1 MAILKHIASKN
12 ADYGEAQR
20 YLMFQYNEDTMKP
33 ILDENGRLIPRE
45 EYYLDGIN
53 CDPFTFDMECKE
65 LNAQYRKNQ
74 TFDEIKSHH
83 YILSF
88 DPKDTEESGLTG
100 ERAQQL
106 GLEYARKNFPGHQA
120 LVCTH
125 TDGHNQSGN
134 IHVHIVINS
143 LRKHDVERQDFMER
157 PCDSRAGYKHH
168 LTNDYLSYLKQDV
181 MDLCHREQ
189 LHQVDLLSPAE
200 RRVTDREYHAQRRG
214 QKKLDTLNR
223 EMTAGGIT
231 PRKTKFE
238 TQKDFLRNA
247 IDEAAASARSL
258 EEFQKQLLD
267 NYHISLKISRGR
279 FSYLHPERGKYI
291 TGRNLGTR
299 YEKEYLLSVWEK
311 NSKCHQNLS
320 PEPDTSDKPSAFA
333 NQDDLPAFVFIKSE
347 LRLVIDLQ
355 NCAKA
360 QAKSSYAR
368 KVRLSNLQQMAKTV
382 AYIQEHGYDTEDDLK
397 AAFDEAQTQTTEM
410 RKTLRSTEKKLREVN
425 EQIHY
430 TGQYLANK
438 SMYREFLNCKNKKK
452 FRLEHQAE
460 ITLYESARKILKDLS
475 GNGKLPSMKILKA
488 EKERLT
494 VLKDNQYSAYQN
506 LREYEKEL
514 KIVQVN
520 LANIL
525 GKDRPVRKRRKKTLL
540 NLCRISEGPRDFS
553 LLREPSCFLSS
564 VVRLSFCLH
573 SASHMLSQSLVFHSC

>member
-12 ADYGEAQR
+12 ADYGETQR

-247 IDEAAASARSL
+247 IEEAAASARSL

-333 NQDDLPAFVFIKSE
+333 NQNDLPAFVFIKSE

-360 QAKSSYAR
+360 QANSSYAR

-438 SMYREFLNCKNKKK
+438 SVYREFLTCKNKKK
-452 FRLEHQAE
+452 FRLEHQTE
-460 ITLYESARKILKDLS
+460 ITLYETARKILKEHSED
-475 GNGKLPSMKILKA
+475 GKLPSMKLLKA
-488 EKERLT
+488 EKEKLAAR
-494 VLKDNQYSAYQN
+494 KSSQYEAYRN

-514 KIVQVN
+514 HIVQT
-520 LANIL
+520 NIDTFL
-525 GKDRPVRKRRKKTLL
+525 GKDRSRQTAQ
-540 NLCRISEGPRDFS
+540 E
-553 LLREPSCFLSS
+553 RESTRS
-564 VVRLSFCLH
+564 
-573 SASHMLSQSLVFHSC
+573 

>member
-100 ERAQQL
+100 ERAQQF
-106 GLEYARKNFPGHQA
+106 GLEYARKDFPGHQT

-143 LRKHDVERQDFMER
+143 LRKHDVELQDFMER

-200 RRVTDREYHAQRRG
+200 RKVTDREYHAQRRG

-223 EMTAGGIT
+223 EMTVGGIT

-311 NSKCHQNLS
+311 NSKCPLNLS
-320 PEPDTSDKPSAFA
+320 PEPDTSDKQSAFA
-333 NQDDLPAFVFIKSE
+333 NQNDLPAFVFIRSE

-360 QAKSSYAR
+360 QANSSYAR

-397 AAFDEAQTQTTEM
+397 SAFDEAQTQTTEM

-438 SMYREFLNCKNKKK
+438 SVYREFLTCKNKKK
-452 FRLEHQAE
+452 FRLEHQTE
-460 ITLYESARKILKDLS
+460 ITLYETARKILKEHSED
-475 GNGKLPSMKILKA
+475 GKLPSMKLLKA
-488 EKERLT
+488 EKEKLVAR
-494 VLKDNQYSAYQN
+494 KNNQYEAYRN

-514 KIVQVN
+514 HIIQT
-520 LANIL
+520 NIDTFL
-525 GKDRPVRKRRKKTLL
+525 GKDRSRQTAQ
-540 NLCRISEGPRDFS
+540 E
-553 LLREPSCFLSS
+553 RESTRS
-564 VVRLSFCLH
+564 
-573 SASHMLSQSLVFHSC
+573 

>member
-100 ERAQQL
+100 ERAQQF
-106 GLEYARKNFPGHQA
+106 GLEYARKNFPGHQT

-143 LRKHDVERQDFMER
+143 LRKHDVELQDFMER

-200 RRVTDREYHAQRRG
+200 RKVTDREYHAQRRG

-223 EMTAGGIT
+223 EMTVGGIT

-311 NSKCHQNLS
+311 NSKCPLNLS
-320 PEPDTSDKPSAFA
+320 PEPDTSDKQSAFA
-333 NQDDLPAFVFIKSE
+333 NQNDLPAFVFIRSE

-360 QAKSSYAR
+360 QANSSYAR

-397 AAFDEAQTQTTEM
+397 SAFDEAQTQTTEM

-438 SMYREFLNCKNKKK
+438 SVYREFLTCKNKKK
-452 FRLEHQAE
+452 FRLEHQTE
-460 ITLYESARKILKDLS
+460 ITLYETARKILKEHSED
-475 GNGKLPSMKILKA
+475 GKLPSMKLLKA
-488 EKERLT
+488 EKEKLVAR
-494 VLKDNQYSAYQN
+494 KNNQYEAYRN

-514 KIVQVN
+514 HIVQT
-520 LANIL
+520 NIDTFL
-525 GKDRPVRKRRKKTLL
+525 GKDRSRQTAQ
-540 NLCRISEGPRDFS
+540 E
-553 LLREPSCFLSS
+553 RESTRS
-564 VVRLSFCLH
+564 
-573 SASHMLSQSLVFHSC
+573 

>member
-200 RRVTDREYHAQRRG
+200 RKVTDREYHAQRRG

-247 IDEAAASARSL
+247 IEEAAASARSL

-267 NYHISLKISRGR
+267 NYHISLKISRRR

-360 QAKSSYAR
+360 QANSSYAR

-397 AAFDEAQTQTTEM
+397 AAFDEAQAQTTEM

-438 SMYREFLNCKNKKK
+438 SVYREFLTCKNKKK
-452 FRLEHQAE
+452 FRLEHQTE
-460 ITLYESARKILKDLS
+460 ITLYETARKILKEHSED
-475 GNGKLPSMKILKA
+475 GKLPSMKLLKA
-488 EKERLT
+488 EKEKLT
-494 VLKDNQYSAYQN
+494 ARKSSQYEAYRN

-514 KIVQVN
+514 HIVQT
-520 LANIL
+520 NIDTFL
-525 GKDRPVRKRRKKTLL
+525 GKDRSRQTAQ
-540 NLCRISEGPRDFS
+540 E
-553 LLREPSCFLSS
+553 RESTRS
-564 VVRLSFCLH
+564 
-573 SASHMLSQSLVFHSC
+573 

>member
-12 ADYGEAQR
+12 ADYGETQR

-53 CDPFTFDMECKE
+53 CDSFTFDMECKE

-200 RRVTDREYHAQRRG
+200 RKVTDREYHAQRRG

-247 IDEAAASARSL
+247 IEEAAASARSL

-360 QAKSSYAR
+360 QANSSYAR

-438 SMYREFLNCKNKKK
+438 SVYREFLTCKNKKK
-452 FRLEHQAE
+452 FRLEHQTE
-460 ITLYESARKILKDLS
+460 ITLYETARKILKEHSED
-475 GNGKLPSMKILKA
+475 GKLPSMKLLKA
-488 EKERLT
+488 EKEKLAAR
-494 VLKDNQYSAYQN
+494 KSSQYEAYRN

-514 KIVQVN
+514 HIVQT
-520 LANIL
+520 NIDTFL
-525 GKDRPVRKRRKKTLL
+525 GKDRSRQTAQ
-540 NLCRISEGPRDFS
+540 E
-553 LLREPSCFLSS
+553 RESTRS
-564 VVRLSFCLH
+564 
-573 SASHMLSQSLVFHSC
+573 

>member
-12 ADYGEAQR
+12 ADYGESQC
-20 YLMFQYNEDTMKP
+20 YLMFQYDEVAMKP
-33 ILDENGRLIPRE
+33 VLDENGRLIPRE

-53 CDPFTFDMECKE
+53 CEPFTFDMECNE

-74 TFDEIKSHH
+74 IFDEIKSHH

-88 DPKDTEESGLTG
+88 DPKDVSENGLTG

-125 TDGHNQSGN
+125 TDGNNKSGN

-168 LTNDYLSYLKQDV
+168 LTKDYLIYLKQDV
-181 MDLCHREQ
+181 MDLCRREQ

-200 RRVTDREYHAQRRG
+200 KKVTDREYHARRRG
-214 QKKLDTLNR
+214 QKKIDELNQK
-223 EMTAGGIT
+223 MTAGGIT

-247 IDEAAASARSL
+247 IEEAAASARSL
-258 EEFQKQLLD
+258 EEFQSQLSD

-299 YEKEYLLSVWEK
+299 YEKEYLLSMWEK
-311 NSKCHQNLS
+311 NSRRQQNLP
-320 PEPDTSDKPSAFA
+320 PEHDISDKQSAFA
-333 NQDDLPAFVFIKSE
+333 DQNELPAFGFIRSD

-360 QAKSSYAR
+360 QASSAYAR
-368 KVRLSNLQQMAKTV
+368 KVRLSNLQQMAKTI

-397 AAFDEAQTQTTEM
+397 NAFDEAQAQTADM
-410 RKTLRSTEKKLREVN
+410 RKTLRSTEKRIREVN

-430 TGQYLANK
+430 TGQYLTNK
-438 SMYREFLNCKNKKK
+438 SVYRQFLNSRNKKK
-452 FRLEHQAE
+452 FRQEHQTE
-460 ITLYESARKILKDLS
+460 ITLYETARKILKEHSKD
-475 GNGKLPSMKILKA
+475 GKLPSMKLLKA
-488 EKERLT
+488 EKEKLT
-494 VLKDNQYSAYQN
+494 TLKNSQYEAYRH
-506 LREYEKEL
+506 LREHEKEL
-514 KIVQVN
+514 HTVQT
-520 LANIL
+520 NIDTFL
-525 GKDRPVRKRRKKTLL
+525 GKDH
-540 NLCRISEGPRDFS
+540 PRQP
-553 LLREPSCFLSS
+553 EPEKENIRS
-564 VVRLSFCLH
+564 
-573 SASHMLSQSLVFHSC
+573 

>member
-53 CDPFTFDMECKE
+53 CDPFTFDMECME

-74 TFDEIKSHH
+74 RFDEIKSHH

-88 DPKDTEESGLTG
+88 DPKDVTENDLTG

-125 TDGHNQSGN
+125 TDGNNKSGN

-143 LRKHDVERQDFMER
+143 LRKYDVERQGFMER

-168 LTNDYLSYLKQDV
+168 LTKDYLLYLKQDV

-200 RRVTDREYHAQRRG
+200 KKITDREYHARRRG
-214 QKKLDTLNR
+214 QKKMDSLNQK
-223 EMTAGGIT
+223 MIADGVT

-247 IDEAAASARSL
+247 IEEAAASVRTQ
-258 EEFQKQLLD
+258 EDFQKILAEK
-267 NYHISLKISRGR
+267 YGISFKVSRGR
-279 FSYLHPERGKYI
+279 FSYLHPDRQKFI
-291 TGRNLGTR
+291 TGRNLGSH
-299 YEKEYLLSVWEK
+299 YEKDYLLSQWEK
-311 NSKCHQNLS
+311 NARQEQLRHPDPES
-320 PEPDTSDKPSAFA
+320 PADTSRNTISDE
-333 NQDDLPAFVFIKSE
+333 LPDFVFIKSD
-347 LRLVIDLQ
+347 LRLVVDLQ
-355 NCAKA
+355 LCAKA
-360 QAKSSYAR
+360 QQSAAYAR
-368 KVRLSNLQQMAKTV
+368 KVKLSNLQQMAKTV
-382 AYIQEHGYDTEDDLK
+382 AYIQEHGYDTEEDLESAWK
-397 AAFDEAQTQTTEM
+397 EAKGQTADM
-410 RKTLRSTEKKLREVN
+410 RKALRSTEGKLKQVN

-438 SMYREFLNCKNKKK
+438 SVYRQFVSSRNKKK
-452 FRLEHQAE
+452 FRQEHQAE
-460 ITLYESARKILKDLS
+460 LALYEAARKFLKEQS
-475 GNGKLPSMKILKA
+475 GGGKLPSMKLLKA
-488 EKERLT
+488 EKEKL
-494 VLKDNQYSAYQN
+494 VALKNSQQEAYHN
-506 LREYEKEL
+506 LRDYEKEL
-514 KIVQVN
+514 NTVRTN
-520 LANIL
+520 METFL
-525 GKDRPVRKRRKKTLL
+525 GKSHGRQ
-540 NLCRISEGPRDFS
+540 
-553 LLREPSCFLSS
+553 EPEWE
-564 VVRLSFCLH
+564 
-573 SASHMLSQSLVFHSC
+573 ASRS

>member
-20 YLMFQYNEDTMKP
+20 YLMFQYNENTMKP

-200 RRVTDREYHAQRRG
+200 RKVTDREYHAQRRG

-247 IDEAAASARSL
+247 IEEAAASARSL

-267 NYHISLKISRGR
+267 NYHISLKISRRR

-333 NQDDLPAFVFIKSE
+333 NQNDLPAFVFIKSE

-360 QAKSSYAR
+360 QANSSYAR

-438 SMYREFLNCKNKKK
+438 SVYREFLTCKNKKK
-452 FRLEHQAE
+452 FRLEHQTE
-460 ITLYESARKILKDLS
+460 ITLYETARKILKEHSED
-475 GNGKLPSMKILKA
+475 GKLPSMKLLKA
-488 EKERLT
+488 EKEKLAAR
-494 VLKDNQYSAYQN
+494 KSSQYEAYRN

-514 KIVQVN
+514 HIVQT
-520 LANIL
+520 NIDTFL
-525 GKDRPVRKRRKKTLL
+525 GKDRSRQTAQ
-540 NLCRISEGPRDFS
+540 E
-553 LLREPSCFLSS
+553 RESTRS
-564 VVRLSFCLH
+564 
-573 SASHMLSQSLVFHSC
+573 

>member
-20 YLMFQYNEDTMKP
+20 YLMFQYNENTMKP

-157 PCDSRAGYKHH
+157 SCDSRAGYKHH

-247 IDEAAASARSL
+247 IEEAAASARSL

-360 QAKSSYAR
+360 QANSSYAR

-460 ITLYESARKILKDLS
+460 ITLYETARKILKEHSAD
-475 GNGKLPSMKILKA
+475 GKLPSMKLLKA
-488 EKERLT
+488 EKAKLAAR
-494 VLKDNQYSAYQN
+494 KSSQYEAYRK

-514 KIVQVN
+514 HIVQT
-520 LANIL
+520 NIDTFL
-525 GKDRPVRKRRKKTLL
+525 GKDRSRQTAQERGSTR
-540 NLCRISEGPRDFS
+540 S
-553 LLREPSCFLSS
+553 
-564 VVRLSFCLH
+564 
-573 SASHMLSQSLVFHSC
+573 

>member
-12 ADYGEAQR
+12 ADYGETQR

-74 TFDEIKSHH
+74 TFDVIKSHH

-200 RRVTDREYHAQRRG
+200 RKVTDREYHAQRRG

-247 IDEAAASARSL
+247 IEEAAASARSL

-267 NYHISLKISRGR
+267 NYHISLKISRRR

-333 NQDDLPAFVFIKSE
+333 NQNDLPAFVFIKSE

-360 QAKSSYAR
+360 QANSSYAR

-397 AAFDEAQTQTTEM
+397 AAFDEAQAQTTEM

-438 SMYREFLNCKNKKK
+438 SVYREFLTCKNKKK
-452 FRLEHQAE
+452 FRLEHQTE
-460 ITLYESARKILKDLS
+460 ITLYETARKILKEHSED
-475 GNGKLPSMKILKA
+475 GKLPSMKLLKA
-488 EKERLT
+488 EKEKLAAR
-494 VLKDNQYSAYQN
+494 KSSQYEAYRN

-514 KIVQVN
+514 HIVQT
-520 LANIL
+520 NIDTFL
-525 GKDRPVRKRRKKTLL
+525 GKDRSRQTAQ
-540 NLCRISEGPRDFS
+540 E
-553 LLREPSCFLSS
+553 RESTRS
-564 VVRLSFCLH
+564 
-573 SASHMLSQSLVFHSC
+573 

>member
-12 ADYGEAQR
+12 ADYGETQR

-33 ILDENGRLIPRE
+33 ILDENGRLIPRK

-200 RRVTDREYHAQRRG
+200 RKVTDREYHAQRRG

-247 IDEAAASARSL
+247 IEEAAASARSL

-267 NYHISLKISRGR
+267 NYHISLKISRRR

-333 NQDDLPAFVFIKSE
+333 NQNDLPAFVFIKSE

-360 QAKSSYAR
+360 QANSSYAR

-397 AAFDEAQTQTTEM
+397 AAFDEAQAQTTEM

-438 SMYREFLNCKNKKK
+438 SVYREFLTCKNKKK
-452 FRLEHQAE
+452 FRLEHQTE
-460 ITLYESARKILKDLS
+460 ITLYETARKILKEHSED
-475 GNGKLPSMKILKA
+475 GKLPSMKLLKA
-488 EKERLT
+488 EKEKLAAR
-494 VLKDNQYSAYQN
+494 KSSQYEAYRN

-514 KIVQVN
+514 HIVQT
-520 LANIL
+520 NIDTFL
-525 GKDRPVRKRRKKTLL
+525 GKDRSRQTAQ
-540 NLCRISEGPRDFS
+540 E
-553 LLREPSCFLSS
+553 RESTRS
-564 VVRLSFCLH
+564 
-573 SASHMLSQSLVFHSC
+573 

>member
-12 ADYGEAQR
+12 ADYGETQR

-53 CDPFTFDMECKE
+53 CDSFTFDMECKE

-200 RRVTDREYHAQRRG
+200 RKVTDREYHAQRRG

-247 IDEAAASARSL
+247 IEEAAASARSL

-333 NQDDLPAFVFIKSE
+333 NQNDLPAFVFIKSE

-360 QAKSSYAR
+360 QANSSYAR

-397 AAFDEAQTQTTEM
+397 AAFDEAQAQTTEM

-438 SMYREFLNCKNKKK
+438 SVYREFLTCKNKKK
-452 FRLEHQAE
+452 FRLEHQTE
-460 ITLYESARKILKDLS
+460 ITLYETARKILKEHSED
-475 GNGKLPSMKILKA
+475 GKLPSMKLLKA
-488 EKERLT
+488 EKEKLAAR
-494 VLKDNQYSAYQN
+494 KSSQYEAYRN

-514 KIVQVN
+514 HIVQT
-520 LANIL
+520 NIDTFL
-525 GKDRPVRKRRKKTLL
+525 GKDRSRQTAQ
-540 NLCRISEGPRDFS
+540 E
-553 LLREPSCFLSS
+553 REST
-564 VVRLSFCLH
+564 RT
-573 SASHMLSQSLVFHSC
+573 

>member
-1 MAILKHIASKN
+1 MSILKHIASKN

-20 YLMFQYNEDTMKP
+20 YLLFQYNEDTMKP

-200 RRVTDREYHAQRRG
+200 RKVTDREYHAQRRG

-247 IDEAAASARSL
+247 IEEAAASARSL

-333 NQDDLPAFVFIKSE
+333 NQNDLPAFVFIKSE

-360 QAKSSYAR
+360 QANSSYAR

-438 SMYREFLNCKNKKK
+438 SVYREFLTCKNKKK
-452 FRLEHQAE
+452 FRLEHQTE
-460 ITLYESARKILKDLS
+460 ITLYETARKILKEHSED
-475 GNGKLPSMKILKA
+475 GKLPSMKLLKA
-488 EKERLT
+488 EKEKLAAR
-494 VLKDNQYSAYQN
+494 KSSQYEAYRN

-514 KIVQVN
+514 HIVQT
-520 LANIL
+520 NIDTFL
-525 GKDRPVRKRRKKTLL
+525 GKDRSRQTAQ
-540 NLCRISEGPRDFS
+540 E
-553 LLREPSCFLSS
+553 RESTRS
-564 VVRLSFCLH
+564 
-573 SASHMLSQSLVFHSC
+573 

>member
-100 ERAQQL
+100 ERAQQF
-106 GLEYARKNFPGHQA
+106 GLEYARKNFPGHQT

-200 RRVTDREYHAQRRG
+200 RKVTDREYHAQRRG

-279 FSYLHPERGKYI
+279 FSYLYPERGKYI

-333 NQDDLPAFVFIKSE
+333 NQNDLPAFVFIKSE

-360 QAKSSYAR
+360 QANSSYAR

-397 AAFDEAQTQTTEM
+397 SAFDEAQTQTTEM

-438 SMYREFLNCKNKKK
+438 SVYREFLTCKNKKK
-452 FRLEHQAE
+452 FRLEHQTE
-460 ITLYESARKILKDLS
+460 ITLYETARKILKEHSED
-475 GNGKLPSMKILKA
+475 GKLPSMKLLKA
-488 EKERLT
+488 EKEKLVAR
-494 VLKDNQYSAYQN
+494 KNNQYEAYRN

-514 KIVQVN
+514 HIVQT
-520 LANIL
+520 NIDTFL
-525 GKDRPVRKRRKKTLL
+525 GKDRSRQTAQ
-540 NLCRISEGPRDFS
+540 E
-553 LLREPSCFLSS
+553 RESTRS
-564 VVRLSFCLH
+564 
-573 SASHMLSQSLVFHSC
+573 

>member
-12 ADYGEAQR
+12 ADYGEAHR
-20 YLMFQYNEDTMKP
+20 YLIFQYNEDTMKP

-247 IDEAAASARSL
+247 IEEAAASARSL

-267 NYHISLKISRGR
+267 NYHISLKISRRR

-360 QAKSSYAR
+360 QANSSYAR

-397 AAFDEAQTQTTEM
+397 AAFDEAQAQTTEM

-438 SMYREFLNCKNKKK
+438 SVYREFLTCKNKKK
-452 FRLEHQAE
+452 FRLEHQTE
-460 ITLYESARKILKDLS
+460 ITLYETARKILKEHSED
-475 GNGKLPSMKILKA
+475 GKLPSMKLLKA
-488 EKERLT
+488 EKEKLAAR
-494 VLKDNQYSAYQN
+494 KSSQYEAYRN

-514 KIVQVN
+514 HIVQT
-520 LANIL
+520 NIDTFL
-525 GKDRPVRKRRKKTLL
+525 GKDRSRQTAQ
-540 NLCRISEGPRDFS
+540 E
-553 LLREPSCFLSS
+553 RESTRS
-564 VVRLSFCLH
+564 
-573 SASHMLSQSLVFHSC
+573 

>member
-20 YLMFQYNEDTMKP
+20 YLMFQYNKDTMKP

-53 CDPFTFDMECKE
+53 CDSFTFDMECKE

-157 PCDSRAGYKHH
+157 QCDSRAGYKHH
-168 LTNDYLSYLKQDV
+168 LTNDYLSSLKQDV

-200 RRVTDREYHAQRRG
+200 RKVTDREYHAQRRG

-223 EMTAGGIT
+223 EMTVGGIT

-247 IDEAAASARSL
+247 IEEAAASARSL

-267 NYHISLKISRGR
+267 NYHISLKISRRR

-333 NQDDLPAFVFIKSE
+333 NQNDLPAFVFIKSE

-360 QAKSSYAR
+360 QANSSYAR

-397 AAFDEAQTQTTEM
+397 AAFDEAQAQTTEM

-438 SMYREFLNCKNKKK
+438 SVYREFLTCKNKKK
-452 FRLEHQAE
+452 FRLEHQTE
-460 ITLYESARKILKDLS
+460 ITLYETARKILKEHSED
-475 GNGKLPSMKILKA
+475 GKLPSMKLLKA
-488 EKERLT
+488 EKEKLAAR
-494 VLKDNQYSAYQN
+494 KSSQYEAYRN

-514 KIVQVN
+514 HIVQT
-520 LANIL
+520 NIDTFL
-525 GKDRPVRKRRKKTLL
+525 GKDRSRQTAQ
-540 NLCRISEGPRDFS
+540 E
-553 LLREPSCFLSS
+553 RESTRS
-564 VVRLSFCLH
+564 
-573 SASHMLSQSLVFHSC
+573 

>member
-200 RRVTDREYHAQRRG
+200 RKVTDREYHAQRRG

-223 EMTAGGIT
+223 EMTVGGIT
-231 PRKTKFE
+231 PRNTKFE

-291 TGRNLGTR
+291 TGMNLGTR

-311 NSKCHQNLS
+311 NSKCPLNLS
-320 PEPDTSDKPSAFA
+320 PEPDTSDKQSAFA
-333 NQDDLPAFVFIKSE
+333 NQNDLPAFVFIRSE

-360 QAKSSYAR
+360 QANSSYAR

-438 SMYREFLNCKNKKK
+438 SVYREFLTCKNKKK
-452 FRLEHQAE
+452 FRLEHQTE
-460 ITLYESARKILKDLS
+460 ITLYETARKILKEHSED
-475 GNGKLPSMKILKA
+475 GKLPSMKLLKA
-488 EKERLT
+488 EKEKLAAR
-494 VLKDNQYSAYQN
+494 KSSQYEAYRN

-514 KIVQVN
+514 HIVQT
-520 LANIL
+520 NIDTFL
-525 GKDRPVRKRRKKTLL
+525 GKDRSRQTAQ
-540 NLCRISEGPRDFS
+540 E
-553 LLREPSCFLSS
+553 RESTRS
-564 VVRLSFCLH
+564 
-573 SASHMLSQSLVFHSC
+573 

>member
-20 YLMFQYNEDTMKP
+20 YLMFQYNENTMKP

-200 RRVTDREYHAQRRG
+200 RKVTDREYHAQRRG

-247 IDEAAASARSL
+247 IEEAAASARSL

-267 NYHISLKISRGR
+267 NYHISLKISRRR

-333 NQDDLPAFVFIKSE
+333 NQNDLPAFVFIKSE

-360 QAKSSYAR
+360 QANSSYAR

-397 AAFDEAQTQTTEM
+397 AAFDEAQAQTTEM

-438 SMYREFLNCKNKKK
+438 SVYREFLTCKNKKK
-452 FRLEHQAE
+452 FRLEHQTE
-460 ITLYESARKILKDLS
+460 ITLYETARKILKEHSED
-475 GNGKLPSMKILKA
+475 GKLPSMKLLKA
-488 EKERLT
+488 EKEKLAAR
-494 VLKDNQYSAYQN
+494 KSSQYEAYRN

-514 KIVQVN
+514 HIVQT
-520 LANIL
+520 NIDTFL
-525 GKDRPVRKRRKKTLL
+525 GKDRSRQTAQ
-540 NLCRISEGPRDFS
+540 E
-553 LLREPSCFLSS
+553 RESTRS
-564 VVRLSFCLH
+564 
-573 SASHMLSQSLVFHSC
+573 

>member
-12 ADYGEAQR
+12 ADYGETQR

-53 CDPFTFDMECKE
+53 CDSFTFDMECKE

-143 LRKHDVERQDFMER
+143 LRKHDVELQDFMER

-200 RRVTDREYHAQRRG
+200 RKVTDREYHAQRRG

-247 IDEAAASARSL
+247 IEEAAASARSL

-333 NQDDLPAFVFIKSE
+333 NQNDLPAFVFIKSE

-360 QAKSSYAR
+360 QANSSYAR

-397 AAFDEAQTQTTEM
+397 AAFDEAQAQTTEM

-438 SMYREFLNCKNKKK
+438 SVYREFLTCKNKKK
-452 FRLEHQAE
+452 FRLEHQTE
-460 ITLYESARKILKDLS
+460 ITLYETARKILKEHSED
-475 GNGKLPSMKILKA
+475 GKLPSMKLLKA
-488 EKERLT
+488 EKEKLAAR
-494 VLKDNQYSAYQN
+494 KSSQYEAYRN

-514 KIVQVN
+514 HIVQT
-520 LANIL
+520 NIDTFL
-525 GKDRPVRKRRKKTLL
+525 GKDRSRQTAQ
-540 NLCRISEGPRDFS
+540 E
-553 LLREPSCFLSS
+553 RESTRS
-564 VVRLSFCLH
+564 
-573 SASHMLSQSLVFHSC
+573 